1 MADIFYPIYS
11 NEKVS
16 LQCMSPQRV
25 EIDGEIRYCDQNSLE
40 FGPFPKEIRVG
51 GTIVLSLH
59 VPNHFS
65 QKLAWVNEDFSSITI
80 FKEKNSTNTPFV
92 QDVIGFFETAQPI
105 HYSLMGMSCLVILVL
120 FILCCCGFYMN
131 CPALLA
137 KLFCC
142 CNNRCGLKQMVQD
155 RVVYFQNSPP
165 SPAVIDPRSR
175 DQLLPGS
182 NQDQMAPDT
191 ETSFMVTRTSP
202 ARQTTA
208 QGQPILKIQAPSV
221 QMYSSLCAQGYRGC
235 FCLRDRHQCIGPLGN
250 PPSYGQIT
258 N

>member
-1 MADIFYPIYS
+1 
-11 NEKVS
+11 
-16 LQCMSPQRV
+16 
-25 EIDGEIRYCDQNSLE
+25 
-40 FGPFPKEIRVG
+40 
-51 GTIVLSLH
+51 
-59 VPNHFS
+59 
-65 QKLAWVNEDFSSITI
+65 
-80 FKEKNSTNTPFV
+80 
-92 QDVIGFFETAQPI
+92 
-105 HYSLMGMSCLVILVL
+105 MSCLVILVL

-165 SPAVIDPRSR
+165 SPAVIDLRSR

-250 PPSYGQIT
+250 PPSYGQLT